1 MATKLGHFLWAW
13 GSAGDGKADHL
24 CHTCAFMSGRVAAHT
39 MCARYVCVQA
49 RGDGIVCV
57 LLRGSEL
64 WWVCLHALGLG
75 SMCLC

>member
-1 MATKLGHFLWAW
+1 MATKLGHFLWAR

-24 CHTCAFMSGRVAAHT
+24 CHACTFMSGRVAVHAMCGSGHV
-39 MCARYVCVQA
+39 CAR
-49 RGDGIVCV
+49 GGGIVCV

-64 WWVCLHALGLG
+64 WWVCLHAWGLG